1 MIIIVNTTTAFK
13 GGSVQV
19 ALSFLIEFR
28 KFNNFE
34 FHIFV
39 GPGLRD
45 LIEAQD
51 FPGNFKFYFFEH
63 RPSQRFFTTK
73 PLSVEFEKIEKK
85 IKADFVIT
93 TSGPSYWRPSCPH
106 IIGYNLPHYVYSD
119 SPFWSIAKIS
129 TKLRFY
135 FLKFIIRYFYKKD
148 ADYYFVQTDDVRD
161 RLINFINS
169 KNVFTV
175 PNTCG
180 FSKGIGDNDLKFLPR
195 RNKETF
201 RFLTLSAYYEHKNLE
216 ILSLVSKKLES
227 LGIFN
232 VEFILTLSNEA
243 FLKCFNRDKPSG
255 VINVGPVKPKDCPNL
270 YDECDAIILPTL
282 LECFSANYVE
292 AMFMKK
298 PIITTDLSFAR
309 TVCKDAALY
318 FQPLSADDATEK
330 IVTFIGNQDLRSRL
344 VEKGTARLQDFPNAA
359 ERASMIIDIINA
371 LLLKNK

>member
-19 ALSFLIEFR
+19 ALSLLIEFR
-28 KFNNFE
+28 KFDDFQ

-39 GPGLRD
+39 GPGLQD
-45 LIEAQD
+45 LIEVKD
-51 FPGNFKFYFFEH
+51 FPKNFKFYFFEH

-73 PLSVEFEKIEKK
+73 PLSIEFEKIEKK

-93 TSGPSYWRPSCPH
+93 TSGPSYWRPLSPH
-106 IIGYNLPHYVYSD
+106 IIGYNLPHYVYWD
-119 SPFWSIAKIS
+119 SPFWNIAKIS
-129 TKLRFY
+129 TRLRFY
-135 FLKFIIRYFYKKD
+135 FLKFIIRYFYIKD

-161 RLINFINS
+161 RLIKFINS
-169 KNVFTV
+169 KNIFTV

-180 FSKGIGDNDLKFLPR
+180 FSKSINSNNFKFLPQ

-216 ILSLVSKKLES
+216 IISLISKKLES

-232 VEFILTLSNEA
+232 VEFVLTLSDEA
-243 FLKCFNRDKPSG
+243 FLKCFNGDKPFG
-255 VINVGPVKPKDCPNL
+255 VINVGPIKPKDCPNL

-298 PIITTDLSFAR
+298 PIITSDLSFAK
-309 TVCKDAALY
+309 TICKDAALY
-318 FQPLSADDATEK
+318 FQPLSVNDATEK
-330 IVTFIGNQDLRSRL
+330 IISFIGNRELRSQL